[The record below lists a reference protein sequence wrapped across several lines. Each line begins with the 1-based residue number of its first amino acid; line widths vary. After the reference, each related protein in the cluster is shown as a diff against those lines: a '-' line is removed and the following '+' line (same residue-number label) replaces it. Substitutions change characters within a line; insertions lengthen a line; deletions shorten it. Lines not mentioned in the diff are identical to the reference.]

1 MTRPTLTATISRPTV
16 DQPAIDRLDL
26 GRATVARRLVPTAV
40 TLVVGLPLMAG
51 PAVAC
56 VLLSLGP
63 AWTLLATTTPVLLTP
78 LFLFAFTKRSDH
90 R

>member
-1 MTRPTLTATISRPTV
+1 MTRPTLTATISPPTV

-26 GRATVARRLVPTAV
+26 GRAEVVRRLVPTAV
-40 TLVVGLPLMAG
+40 TLVIGLPLMAG

-56 VLLSLGP
+56 VLLSPGP
-63 AWTLLATTTPVLLTP
+63 AWALLAATTPVLLTA